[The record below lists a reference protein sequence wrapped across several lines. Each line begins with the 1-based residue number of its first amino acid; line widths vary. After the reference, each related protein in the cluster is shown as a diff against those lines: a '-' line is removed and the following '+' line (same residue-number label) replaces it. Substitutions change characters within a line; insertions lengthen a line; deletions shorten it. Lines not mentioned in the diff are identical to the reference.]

1 MQKSFSAPTTPEEA
15 EMLNSEGVWSRE
27 LGAGSSELGQ
37 GICQQ
42 ETLVGS
48 VWL

>member
-1 MQKSFSAPTTPEEA
+1 
-15 EMLNSEGVWSRE
+15 LD
-27 LGAGSSELGQ
+27 AGSSELGQ